1 MDVID
6 LGSDTVTRPTERM
19 LERMRNAEL
28 GDDGR
33 EGDPTVRALETLAAK
48 RLGKEAGLFMPSG
61 TMANLV
67 SLLAHTGRGGEVLS
81 DAGTHIFRSEMGGV
95 AGLASLFHRAIPA
108 KRGVMDLDALRENL
122 RPALTP
128 RSLFTALI
136 VMETTH
142 NDGGGA
148 VLPLDYMAAVHRLA
162 NENGIPVHID
172 GARLFN
178 AAVKLGVPVSAITAH
193 GESACFCIS
202 KGLSAPVGSL
212 LCGSTEFILRARA
225 FRRMCGGN
233 LRQAGVIAAAGIVS
247 LEEMVDRLAEDHTR
261 AKRLAEGLARVHPSL
276 VDPALV
282 ETNIVRVDFEKSGR
296 RAEDWVKAL
305 NERGIRAGAWSP
317 WQIRLVTHRHVTDAD
332 VERVVGTMRELWGN

>member
-1 MDVID
+1 
-6 LGSDTVTRPTERM
+6 VTRPTERM
-19 LERMRNAEL
+19 LERMRHAEL

-33 EGDPTVRALETLAAK
+33 EGDPTVRALEALAAK
-48 RLGKEAGLFMPSG
+48 RLGKEAGLFLPSG

-67 SLLAHTGRGGEVLS
+67 SLLTHTGRGGEVLS
-81 DAGTHIFRSEMGGV
+81 DPGTHIFRSEMGGV

-108 KRGVMDLDALRENL
+108 RRGVMDLDALRENI

-128 RSLFTALI
+128 RSLGTALI

-162 NENGIPVHID
+162 RESGVPVHID

-178 AAVKLGVPVSAITAH
+178 AAVKLGVPVAEIAAH

-212 LCGSTEFILRARA
+212 LCGSAEFILRARA

-233 LRQAGVIAAAGIVS
+233 LRQAGVIAAAGIVA
-247 LEEMVDRLAEDHTR
+247 LEEMVDRLAEDHLR
-261 AKRLAEGLARVHPSL
+261 AKRLAEGLARIHPSL
-276 VDPALV
+276 VDPASV
-282 ETNIVRVDFEKSGR
+282 ETNIVRLDFEKSGR
-296 RAEDWVKAL
+296 RADAWVKAL
-305 NERGIRAGAWSP
+305 NDRGIRSGVWSP

-332 VERVVGTMRELWGN
+332 VERVVGVVRELWGN

>member
-1 MDVID
+1 MDIID

-19 LERMRNAEL
+19 LERMRHAEL

-33 EGDPTVRALETLAAK
+33 EGDPTVRALEALAAK
-48 RLGKEAGLFMPSG
+48 RLGKEAGLFLPSG

-67 SLLAHTGRGGEVLS
+67 SLLTHTGRGGEVLS
-81 DAGTHIFRSEMGGV
+81 DPGTHIYRSEMGGV
-95 AGLASLFHRAIPA
+95 AGLASVFHRTIPA
-108 KRGVMDLDALRENL
+108 RRGVMDLDALREAI

-128 RSLFTALI
+128 RSLGTALI
-136 VMETTH
+136 VLETTH

-162 NENGIPVHID
+162 RENGVPVHID

-178 AAVKLGVPVSAITAH
+178 AAVKLGVPVAEIAAH

-212 LCGSTEFILRARA
+212 LCGSAEFIMRARA

-233 LRQAGVIAAAGIVS
+233 LRQAGVIAAAGIVA
-247 LEEMVDRLAEDHTR
+247 LEEMVDRLAEDHAR
-261 AKRLAEGLARVHPSL
+261 AKRLAEALARIDPSL

-282 ETNIVRVDFEKSGR
+282 DTNIVRVDFARSGR
-296 RAEDWVKAL
+296 RAEEWVKAL
-305 NERGIRAGAWSP
+305 NERGIRSGAWSP
-317 WQIRLVTHRHVTDAD
+317 SQIRLVTHRHVTDAD
-332 VERVVGTMRELWGN
+332 VDRVVGVMRELWGN

>member
-33 EGDPTVRALETLAAK
+33 EGDPTVRALEALAAK

-67 SLLAHTGRGGEVLS
+67 AVLAHTGRGGEVLS
-81 DAGTHIFRSEMGGV
+81 DPGTHIFRSEMGGV

-108 KRGVMDLDALRENL
+108 KRGVMDLDALRETV

-162 NENGIPVHID
+162 RENGVPVHID

-178 AAVKLGVPVSAITAH
+178 AAVKLGVPVSEITAH

-247 LEEMVDRLAEDHTR
+247 LEEMVDRLAEDHAR
-261 AKRLAEGLARVHPSL
+261 AKHLAEGLARIHPSL
-276 VDPALV
+276 VDPDSV
-282 ETNIVRVDFEKSGR
+282 ETNIVRVDFAKSGR
-296 RAEDWVKAL
+296 RAEEWVKAL
-305 NERGIRAGAWSP
+305 SDRGIRSGAWST